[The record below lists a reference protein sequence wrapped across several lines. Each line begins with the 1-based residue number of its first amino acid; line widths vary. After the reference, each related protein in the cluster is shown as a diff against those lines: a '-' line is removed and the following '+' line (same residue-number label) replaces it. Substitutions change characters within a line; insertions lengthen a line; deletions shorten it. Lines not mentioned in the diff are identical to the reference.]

1 MTLTSTAFQND
12 TFIPIKYTCDDV
24 GHNPPLTISQIPK
37 NAKSLVL
44 MVKDPDAPHQTF
56 THWVVYNIPPS
67 TMQILEDQVPSDGIE
82 GLNSVGQKGYVA
94 PCPPSGTHRY
104 VFSVYALDTVLD
116 VVPDPEQQEIQ
127 QAMQN
132 HVLDSAKITGLY
144 KKITQ

>member
-1 MTLTSTAFQND
+1 
-12 TFIPIKYTCDDV
+12 
-24 GHNPPLTISQIPK
+24 
-37 NAKSLVL
+37 

-82 GLNSVGQKGYVA
+82 GLNSVGQKGYIA